1 MDMDNPS
8 SSITPGN
15 PGEVSPPPVKP
26 PLFENS
32 NVLPPEQYTEVDAA
46 LPLSFGVTVRK
57 DFNRYIGVET
67 GLVYTYLSSNLSTW
81 VKFSISPAW
90 NFTIWVYLSIWLY
103 PFGKIH
109 DGKYTC
115 RAAL

>member
-1 MDMDNPS
+1 MDMDDPS

-32 NVLPPEQYTEVDAA
+32 NVLPPEQYTDVDAA

-67 GLVYTYLSSNLSTW
+67 GWYILIYLPICQHGI
-81 VKFSISPAW
+81 KFSISPVW
-90 NFTIWVYLSIWLY
+90 NFTIWVYLLIWLY